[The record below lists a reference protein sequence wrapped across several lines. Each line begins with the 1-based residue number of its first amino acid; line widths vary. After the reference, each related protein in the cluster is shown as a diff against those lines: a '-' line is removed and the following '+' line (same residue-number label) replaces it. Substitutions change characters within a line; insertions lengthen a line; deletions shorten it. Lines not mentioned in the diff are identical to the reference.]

1 MNLKLRFTLLSA
13 VWLILILILL
23 NIFIYYFVIKIT
35 TASEVELLWNKSYTI
50 LENEQI
56 HHPDQWNKA
65 GLLDDYLV
73 SRELIRIVDP
83 DSNVINQVVSYEEL
97 LKKTPVYQTVPD
109 SEMINSKIG
118 RLIFVQMPIM
128 HKGNIVG
135 MLEIGRIIKSLNNY
149 MQVLTTV
156 LLFASGGA
164 VIFSIIGGYFY
175 TGLLLRPIHQ
185 LMRTMQTIQKS
196 GSFKRTNIA
205 SPSTE
210 DELSRLG
217 TIFNDMIQKLEENFL
232 MQQQFLAD
240 ASHELRTPLTI
251 IESYANLLKRW
262 AGNDPKLREEA
273 VDAIHSEAIRLK
285 GMTNALLDLV
295 TASNEKE
302 KGMNKRGFDL
312 AAVVEST
319 VVTIKQTFERDII
332 LKAGDSLTM
341 VGDEEKIKQLLIILL
356 DNAIK
361 YSKEVVKVTIKE
373 EERFAVVA
381 VQDQGMGIPKK
392 EVPRLFERFY
402 RVDKARNRKTG
413 GIGLGLAIAKQIVE
427 MHQGKIDIS
436 TKIGVGTTVTVRLP
450 KETPDPRQQ

>member
-73 SRELIRIVDP
+73 SGELIRIVDP
-83 DSNVINQVVSYEEL
+83 DSNVIAQVVSDEEL
-97 LKKTPVYQTVPD
+97 LKKTPVYQTVPE
-109 SEMINSKIG
+109 SEIINSETG
-118 RLIFVQMPIM
+118 RLIFVQIPIL

-164 VIFSIIGGYFY
+164 VIFSIIGGCLF
-175 TGLLLRPIHQ
+175 TSLLLRPIDQ

-196 GSFKRTNIA
+196 GTFKRIAIA

-217 TIFNDMIQKLEENFL
+217 ITFNDMIQKLEENFL
-232 MQQQFLAD
+232 RQQQFLAD

-285 GMTNALLDLV
+285 GMTNSLLDLV
-295 TASNEKE
+295 TVSNEKE
-302 KGMNKRGFDL
+302 KGMNQRGFDL
-312 AAVVEST
+312 AAVAEST
-319 VVTIKQTFERDII
+319 VAKIKQSFERDII
-332 LKAGDSLTM
+332 LEAEGSLIM
-341 VGDEEKIKQLLIILL
+341 VGDKEKIKQLLIILL

-361 YSKEVVKVTIKE
+361 YSKDIVKVTIKE
-373 EERFAVVA
+373 EERFAVLA
-381 VQDQGMGIPKK
+381 VQDQGVGIPKK

-413 GIGLGLAIAKQIVE
+413 GLGLGLAIAKQIVE
-427 MHQGKIDIS
+427 MHQGSIDIS
-436 TKIGVGTTVTVRLP
+436 TKLGVGTTVTVRLP
-450 KETPDPRQQ
+450 KQPPDPIQ